1 MNRILKA
8 DWYKLSKHKKIIIYF
23 VLLSILYL
31 SISYID
37 GESHTSYFEMLCTE
51 SSGLIMMILSIVAAV
66 FTCTGFFDNTAFYEV
81 MTGNSIHKIIV
92 SKLTVICL
100 YVSTTYMILY
110 LAANFIYN
118 TIYDKSN
125 PKDYFVS
132 LVLLYVIF
140 LHCSLIGVMGVLA
153 SRQPAGIAVSYIRIM
168 FIDELFLM
176 IVGLFPEKCSGI
188 SLWSIQ
194 MQFFQLASD
203 SISTELV
210 LKIIVSTIIELAI
223 WYVISY
229 IGYKKKK
236 FK

>member
-31 SISYID
+31 SINYID

-153 SRQPAGIAVSYIRIM
+153 SRQPAGIA
-168 FIDELFLM
+168 ELFLM